1 MSRGIWTD
9 EHDRAL
15 PSLAVAAHELKN
27 PITLMRQLS
36 LMLGDETL
44 SAGERVRYQQ
54 QLVAIADGAL
64 RLTTDLTQVTHVQP
78 ELFPVEP
85 VNPLAVCRVV
95 AAEMRAIEQLQ
106 GRRISWPR
114 MTRQTTLAVANR
126 QLLKRVIANFVDN
139 ALRYTD
145 ERVPVSVTVQRRADM
160 VQLRVRDYGP
170 QMNIREYQRLLD
182 EMEQAKTVK
191 TRPDSSGLGI
201 FIASEFA
208 RAMRGTIGMIRH
220 RDGVTFYVELPVSG
234 QMRLL

>member
-44 SAGERVRYQQ
+44 SAGDRVRYQQ

-64 RLTTDLTQVTHVQP
+64 RLTTDLTQVAHVQP
-78 ELFPVEP
+78 ELFLVEP

-106 GRRISWPR
+106 GRRVLWPR
-114 MTRQTTLAVANR
+114 TARQTTLAMANR
-126 QLLKRVIANFVDN
+126 QLLKRVITNFVDN

-145 ERVPVSVTVQRRADM
+145 ERVPVSVTVQRRTDT
-160 VQLRVRDYGP
+160 VRLRVRDYGP
-170 QMNIREYQRLLD
+170 RMNMREYRRLLD